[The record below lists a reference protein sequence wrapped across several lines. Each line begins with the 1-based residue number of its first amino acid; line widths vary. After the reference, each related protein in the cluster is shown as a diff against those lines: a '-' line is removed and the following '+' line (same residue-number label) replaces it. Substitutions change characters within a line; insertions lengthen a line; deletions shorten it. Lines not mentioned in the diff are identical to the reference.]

1 MDLDNAPIMQ
11 KLCHLFQ
18 EITMLSE
25 NAICYK
31 THVQYWVKCIRLV
44 RPLFEEL
51 RETSGSLNDE
61 QVSTLHTVVS
71 LCLKMEEL
79 LEKCAGK
86 TSKSLPVS
94 HRRKL
99 LLLLLFLSS

>member
-18 EITMLSE
+18 DITMISE
-25 NAICYK
+25 NAIYYYK
-31 THVQYWVKCIRLV
+31 AHVQYWVKCIRLV

-61 QVSTLHTVVS
+61 QVSALHTIVA
-71 LCLKMEEL
+71 LCLKMKEL

-94 HRRKL
+94 FREIVTL
-99 LLLLLFLSS
+99 IYFSP